1 MKRIFISVLFSNSAA
16 AGLAFAINIILARIL
31 PVAEFGRINLILT
44 ISMLLFSIADF
55 GISNTIVVFYNRFKE
70 QIGQRNFGYL
80 KGLYN
85 RYLVACSAVGIL
97 SALVLLKIYSLG
109 LLEFACIL
117 LTFLSFLIFRHANS
131 IDQAAGNWRAYNT
144 INVSNALIKLLAI
157 VLAFVVLSKVLGQ
170 SSAYDSILIGL
181 IIYAFL
187 SLFMVLWKN
196 SLRGIKGTLSGD
208 DSRFGQSISSIFV
221 PLGIINIFIVMT
233 MRFGSLVVEKMLGS
247 EYLAMFSAANI
258 LAMVVPLVT
267 GSLMNVLIRDAA
279 ERGSAFLP
287 KIFEKQKQYLK
298 YLIAFFVLGI
308 LLSKYV
314 ILILFGSAY
323 LPAAGIFNILLVAY
337 LGGVF
342 FTPLESY
349 FYGHDQKTIM
359 HLRFYQM
366 MIVVVGSI
374 VTIPFFQLHGVAVC
388 IVLSRVV
395 GWATIYYKAK
405 AVIAGGAE
413 C

>member
-1 MKRIFISVLFSNSAA
+1 MKRVFISVLFSNSAA
-16 AGLAFAINIILARIL
+16 AGLAFAINLILARIL

-44 ISMLLFSIADF
+44 ISMLLFSLADF

-70 QIGQRNFGYL
+70 QIGQKNFRYL
-80 KGLYN
+80 LGLYK
-85 RYLVACSAVGIL
+85 RYLLACSAAGIV
-97 SALVLLKIYSLG
+97 SAVVLLRIYSLG
-109 LLEFACIL
+109 FLEFSCIL

-144 INVSNALIKLLAI
+144 INVTNSLIKILAI
-157 VLAFVVLSKVLGQ
+157 VLTFLVLSMALGR

-181 IIYAFL
+181 MIYAFL

-196 SLRGIKGTLSGD
+196 SLSGMKSTLTGD
-208 DSRFGQSISSIFV
+208 DGSFSQSISSIFV
-221 PLGIINIFIVMT
+221 PLGIINLFIVMC

-258 LAMVVPLVT
+258 LAMVVPLIT

-279 ERGSAFLP
+279 ERGTAFLP

-298 YLIAFFVLGI
+298 YLVAFFVLGV

-323 LPAAGIFNILLVAY
+323 LPAAEIFNILLVAY
-337 LGGVF
+337 LGGMF

-366 MIVVVGSI
+366 MIVVLGSI

-395 GWATIYYKAK
+395 GWTWIYCKAK
-405 AVIAGGAE
+405 SVMAGGAQ